1 MKKTAVALL
10 LVVACF
16 AFAQTRGEREG
27 QIQKAIEQ
35 ITPELIEI
43 RRHIHE
49 NPERGN
55 REFKTA
61 ALVAERLKALGFTVT
76 EKVAHTG
83 VVGILEGNKPGRIVA
98 VRADMDALP
107 ILEKA
112 DVPFKSKVD
121 GVMHA
126 CGHDIHTTIALGTAM
141 VLAGMKD
148 SFNGTVKFLF
158 QPAEEGSPAGES
170 GGASLMIKEGVL
182 TDPAPEVIFGLHVGS
197 GLPVGMIAYVSG
209 GALASN
215 DSFEI
220 VIQGKGVHA
229 SMPWGGVDS
238 VVTASQVVMA
248 LQNIRSR
255 MTDTRTPFVL
265 SVSTIHG
272 GTAFNIIPEEIKM
285 TGTIR
290 THEKAIRAKV
300 HRLMDQV
307 IKGVCEANGAEYT
320 LDIRPGAPVTY
331 NHPELTGWSV
341 KVLKTLMGDSRIM
354 EMPPVMGSEDFAY
367 YSQEIPAFFYFLGIT
382 DLKNKATS
390 YPAHSPYFCADE
402 GSIPVGVEAMVNLV
416 LSYLE
421 SDFEATWRPT
431 RRATRTVRKI
441 CPKVDSRMVRLRAN
455 HPTGVTSPYPRVVRV
470 VKEK

>member
-1 MKKTAVALL
+1 MAAALSPAQDNSGRAKK
-10 LVVACF
+10 
-16 AFAQTRGEREG
+16 
-27 QIQKAIEQ
+27 IQNEIGR
-35 ITPELIEI
+35 ITPELIEV
-43 RRHIHE
+43 RRHIHA

-61 ALVAERLKALGFTVT
+61 ALVAERLEALGLTVT

-83 VVGILEGNKPGRIVA
+83 VVGILEGGRPGRIVA

-107 ILEKA
+107 IQEKA
-112 DVPFKSKVD
+112 DVPFKSRVD

-126 CGHDIHTTIALGTAM
+126 CGHDIHTTVALGTAM
-141 VLAGMKD
+141 VLAGMRD
-148 SFNGTVKFLF
+148 DFAGTVKFLF
-158 QPAEEGSPAGES
+158 QPAEEGSPPGES
-170 GGASLMIKEGVL
+170 GGAGLMVREGVL
-182 TDPAPEVIFGLHVGS
+182 KNPAPEVIFGLHVGS
-197 GLPVGMIAYVSG
+197 GLPVGMISYVPG

-238 VVTASQVVMA
+238 VVTASQVVLA

-272 GTAFNIIPEEIKM
+272 GTAFNIIPEEITM

-290 THEKAIRAKV
+290 THEKGIRARV

-320 LDIRPGAPVTY
+320 LNIRPGAPVTY
-331 NHPELTGWSV
+331 NEPELTDWSV
-341 KVLKTLMGDSRIM
+341 GILRSIMGDRRIL

-382 DLKNKATS
+382 DLNDKATAF
-390 YPAHSPYFCADE
+390 PAHSPYFCPDE
-402 GSIPVGVEAMVNLV
+402 GSIPVGVESMVHLV
-416 LSYLE
+416 IGYLE
-421 SDFEATWRPT
+421 SD
-431 RRATRTVRKI
+431 RTF
-441 CPKVDSRMVRLRAN
+441 SLR
-455 HPTGVTSPYPRVVRV
+455 
-470 VKEK
+470 

>member
-1 MKKTAVALL
+1 MKKAVIVLL
-10 LVVACF
+10 LVTAGLT
-16 AFAQTRGEREG
+16 FAQEKGDLEKRIAER
-27 QIQKAIEQ
+27 IEQ

-148 SFNGTVKFLF
+148 RLPGTVKFLF

-290 THEKAIRAKV
+290 T
-300 HRLMDQV
+300 
-307 IKGVCEANGAEYT
+307 
-320 LDIRPGAPVTY
+320 
-331 NHPELTGWSV
+331 TGWSV

-382 DLKNKATS
+382 DLKNKATF
-390 YPAHSPYFCADE
+390 YPVHSPYFCADE

-470 VKEK
+470 VNEK

>member
-1 MKKTAVALL
+1 MKKYVIVML
-10 LVVACF
+10 LVTAGF
-16 AFAQTRGEREG
+16 AFSQAKGDDEAQIRN
-27 QIQKAIEQ
+27 AIEK
-35 ITPELIEI
+35 ITPELIEV

-61 ALVAERLKALGFTVT
+61 ALVAERLKALGFDVT

-83 VVGILEGNKPGRIVA
+83 VIGILEGKKPGRVVA

-126 CGHDIHTTIALGTAM
+126 CGHDIHTTVALGTAM

-148 SFNGTVKFLF
+148 QFDGTVKFMF

-170 GGASLMIKEGVL
+170 GGAGLMIKEGVL
-182 TDPAPEVIFGLHVGS
+182 KNPAPEVIFGLHVGS
-197 GLPVGMIAYVSG
+197 GLPVGMISYVSG

-238 VVTASQVVMA
+238 VVTASQVVLA

-290 THEKAIRAKV
+290 THEKAIRNRV
-300 HRLMDQV
+300 HRLMDRV

-331 NHPELTGWSV
+331 NEPGLTSWSV
-341 KVLKTLMGDSRIM
+341 GVLRSLMGERRIL

-390 YPAHSPYFCADE
+390 FPAHSPYFCPDE
-402 GSIPVGVEAMVNLV
+402 GSIPVGVESMVNLV

-421 SDFEATWRPT
+421 SDQTFSL
-431 RRATRTVRKI
+431 K
-441 CPKVDSRMVRLRAN
+441 
-455 HPTGVTSPYPRVVRV
+455 
-470 VKEK
+470 